1 MKSIS
6 KIIVILAFALVLG
19 GGTFLV
25 TWDFPA
31 PSKDVKK
38 VLPDERFPR

>member
-1 MKSIS
+1 MNSFS
-6 KIIVILAFALVLG
+6 KVIVLLAFALVLG

-31 PSKDVKK
+31 PSSDVEK
-38 VLPDERFPR
+38 VLPDDRFPR